1 MVIKRACVRKCSS
14 TIQALGGYFKTI
26 IPHVTFSI
34 SAWGRFSPATFVEIE
49 GLHLKAAKIIERLPK
64 NIMDCDILQ
73 RVHRQNLG
81 WFYKRRL
88 AIEMSKAKHMLN
100 RLCQYVYKCGLVR
113 GKGLRKLIEISRKKR
128 QSLGGGGCCW
138 LELFTVKKRLLENI
152 RTLIHLKGFS
162 KHLPTKKHHSR
173 FHSLKEPAWTTIR
186 ILITLYRVLYP

>member
-1 MVIKRACVRKCSS
+1 M
-14 TIQALGGYFKTI
+14 
-26 IPHVTFSI
+26 
-34 SAWGRFSPATFVEIE
+34 WGRFSPATFVEIK
-49 GLHLKAAKIIERLPK
+49 GLHLKAAKIIEWLPK

-128 QSLGGGGCCW
+128 QSLGGGGGCCW